1 MISLLEGINAQ
12 HYHNL
17 IINYFYSF
25 NIKYAQTLVM
35 QLMIMFR
42 EEEFSCQV
50 VAYGQKYIFLTYFFV
65 L

>member
-12 HYHNL
+12 HYHSL

-25 NIKYAQTLVM
+25 NTKYAQTLVM

-42 EEEFSCQV
+42 EEKFSCQV
-50 VAYGQKYIFLTYFFV
+50 LAHG
-65 L
+65 